1 MQRADSE
8 FFKSGSRDNFRAK
21 LCLGN
26 ISIEQTK
33 MLGLDKSKMTDIN
46 AFAGEGY
53 LHIDGCAESIEQIK
67 VTKIDDLSKVLE
79 PIKQAM
85 ER

>member
-1 MQRADSE
+1 MNFS
-8 FFKSGSRDNFRAK
+8 KVGSRDNFRAK

-26 ISIEQTK
+26 ISSEQTK

-53 LHIDGCAESIEQIK
+53 LHVDGCAESIEQIK
-67 VTKIDDLSKVLE
+67 VTKIDDLDKVLE
-79 PIKQAM
+79 HIKQAM

>member
-21 LCLGN
+21 IALGN
-26 ISIEQTK
+26 ISAEQTK
-33 MLGLDKSKMTDIN
+33 MLGLDKSKMLDVT

-53 LHIDGCAESIEQIK
+53 LHVDGCAESIEQIK
-67 VTKIDDLSKVLE
+67 VTKIDDLSKVIE
-79 PIKQAM
+79 SIKQAM